1 MKMLTGPCP
10 ICSYNE
16 LMEIKEM
23 NHDIG
28 QDRLKIKFICEKC
41 RSYFDFQIE
50 DDKHIEKYLAKVE
63 DHPEKLARDVLLI
76 RKG

>member
-28 QDRLKIKFICEKC
+28 QDMLKIIFTCGKC
-41 RSYFDFQIE
+41 RSSFDFQIE
-50 DDKHIEKYLAKVE
+50 DEKHIEKYLSKVE